1 MKFYFDNYLQEKLK
15 ELKKKI
21 KAIRRKVEKAI
32 KNIKEEFELAAFR
45 LQRRVRISVA
55 KLKDAVK
62 NHIEEIPP
70 LIDDAFTVKNPSKA
84 ARMAE
89 IYGEELSSAL
99 YDTQLRIEGMQ
110 NAIIRAAVPIA
121 QAVVPIVNT
130 AVRALT
136 VLANTVGKIISAFL
150 EGSLGIKAY
159 ENSLKSAVRT
169 TGSME
174 RYLAGFDQIERL
186 GSGGGEGLTSA
197 LIPDTDQVIPGWE
210 KLVEKIK
217 SLVKPLGSINFTP
230 AIEETK
236 RALSALQ
243 PVLDTVMEAIGW
255 AFSNILVPVAQW
267 AAENILPAFLEVL
280 TTAFQTLGQIIE
292 QLKPTLTWLWENWL
306 QKLAQ
311 WYGDKIIRDIQAVGE
326 KIQNTG
332 DFIRNNL
339 PTFDTIIRK
348 IGEILDLGV
357 SLQTDA
363 GLWENMLKT
372 LIPSITTMSQGLG
385 TLPGPLGAILPVLGN
400 FLPTLG
406 NVTGGFQ
413 GMKENEAEALSRPA
427 PKRYKNFK
435 NKQKRIPIKEL
446 IKQIRDYAPDII
458 HLHNLHG
465 CYINVDVLFRFLKIY
480 GKPVVWTLHDCWP
493 FTGHCAHFAVAGC
506 EKWKT
511 GCYDCPQRKSYPVA
525 LLLDQSKRNYLA
537 KKKLFTQLGDLTIV
551 TPSHWLAELVQQSFL
566 NKCRIE
572 VIHNGIDTKVFKPS
586 ATEFRK
592 KHGLENKRIVLG
604 VASSWDARKGFDDF
618 LSLAEMLGSAV
629 QMVMVGLSQEQCLAL
644 PDNILGI
651 TRTDSTKELAELYS
665 SADVFV
671 NLTYEDTYPT
681 VNLEAQACGTPVITY
696 RTGGSVESVP
706 EANVVEQGDLQGVAN
721 KIRRLDCPLAELDF
735 EKNSA
740 YETYIHLYEELL

>member
-385 TLPGPLGAILPVLGN
+385 TLPGPLGAILTVLGN

-413 GMKENEAEALSRPA
+413 GMKENAQAA
-427 PKRYKNFK
+427 
-435 NKQKRIPIKEL
+435 IDAIKGML
-446 IKQIRDYAPDII
+446 GG
-458 HLHNLHG
+458 L
-465 CYINVDVLFRFLKIY
+465 
-480 GKPVVWTLHDCWP
+480 W
-493 FTGHCAHFAVAGC
+493 GHT
-506 EKWKT
+506 EKE
-511 GCYDCPQRKSYPVA
+511 V
-525 LLLDQSKRNYLA
+525 
-537 KKKLFTQLGDLTIV
+537 V
-551 TPSHWLAELVQQSFL
+551 TPSLKGTKTYL
-566 NKCRIE
+566 NKIIE
-572 VIHNGIDTKVFKPS
+572 FFEGSITGISDAYNKMFAGVGGNLTNLETVAPS
-586 ATEFRK
+586 
-592 KHGLENKRIVLG
+592 I
-604 VASSWDARKGFDDF
+604 
-618 LSLAEMLGSAV
+618 GSAARS
-629 QMVMVGLSQEQCLAL
+629 LKL
-644 PDNILGI
+644 PNLPAPAIPGWQRARCFLP
-651 TRTDSTKELAELYS
+651 TSPLWQWWVTKETAPMWKPLW
-665 SADVFV
+665 
-671 NLTYEDTYPT
+671 
-681 VNLEAQACGTPVITY
+681 
-696 RTGGSVESVP
+696 
-706 EANVVEQGDLQGVAN
+706 
-721 KIRRLDCPLAELDF
+721 RLSRMPWIWPLATGWRE
-735 EKNSA
+735 
-740 YETYIHLYEELL
+740 